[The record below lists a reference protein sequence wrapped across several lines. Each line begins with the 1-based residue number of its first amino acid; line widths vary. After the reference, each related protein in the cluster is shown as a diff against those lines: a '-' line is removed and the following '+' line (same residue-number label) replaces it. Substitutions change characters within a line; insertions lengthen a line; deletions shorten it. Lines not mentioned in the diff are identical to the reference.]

1 MAYVDWF
8 IDGPSISSCNC
19 DWGCPCQFNS
29 LPSKGNC
36 HAAVAFQIN
45 KGHFGD
51 VNLDG
56 LRGCAMVAWP
66 GAIHEGNG
74 QCLPIVD
81 ERADEAQRNALL
93 TIMSGGETDAGA
105 NVFNVFASTYSK
117 VHDPLF
123 LPIEFEENRKAGTG
137 RFSVP
142 GYVSV
147 EASPI
152 TNPMTGQPHRVQVAL
167 ESGFEYTD
175 ADYVNTKTYGAGPIP
190 LGWDV
195 GHGHLCN
202 LKFNNAG
209 IIRT

>member
-1 MAYVDWF
+1 MSYVDWF

-36 HAAVAFQIN
+36 RAAVAFQIN
-45 KGHFGD
+45 TGHFGD
-51 VNLDG
+51 VKLDG

-74 QCLPIVD
+74 ECLPIVD
-81 ERADEAQRNALL
+81 ERADDAQRNALL
-93 TIMSGGETDAGA
+93 TLMSGGETDPGA
-105 NVFNVFASTYSK
+105 NFFNVFAATYSK

-123 LPIEFEENRKAGTG
+123 LPIEFEEDRAAGTG

-152 TNPMTGQPHRVQVAL
+152 TNPLTGEPHRVQVSLAN
-167 ESGFEYTD
+167 GFEYTD
-175 ADYVNTKTYGAGPIP
+175 ADYVNSKTHATGPIS
-190 LGWDV
+190 LDWDI

-209 IIRT
+209 IIRA